1 MESSG
6 QSTINS
12 IKDIGFYSKEGNI
25 NLLGNYIRLGDISAK
40 QSLVLGDEFM
50 SDFKIL
56 MRKLTNLC
64 SALASEPKLSV
75 SKAAANS
82 VKLTSEKMSNIDNYL
97 SKISKTL

>member
-1 MESSG
+1 
-6 QSTINS
+6 
-12 IKDIGFYSKEGNI
+12 
-25 NLLGNYIRLGDISAK
+25 
-40 QSLVLGDEFM
+40 
-50 SDFKIL
+50 

-64 SALASEPKLSV
+64 NALASEPKLSV